1 MNDERA
7 SSLEELV
14 GETLSSVIF
23 VADHVQLD
31 FNGPRLSAYAWPL
44 VTVGEAARVFGR
56 PWLPRCALRLHHAY
70 RRRHEESPEAGL
82 VIRFK
87 LGAIVINPQPADLS
101 GAEIA
106 VFTGSPNRNQLTA
119 WRPGEATFSGRDWS

>member
-23 VADHVQLD
+23 VAGHVQLD

-44 VTVGEAARVFGR
+44 VTVGEEARVFGDPGYR
-56 PWLPRCALRLHHAY
+56 DALCVFIMHTVVTT
-70 RRRHEESPEAGL
+70 EESPEAGL

-106 VFTGSPNRNQLTA
+106 VFTGSPNRHQLTV
-119 WRPGEATFSGRDWS
+119 WRPGEGTFSGRDWS